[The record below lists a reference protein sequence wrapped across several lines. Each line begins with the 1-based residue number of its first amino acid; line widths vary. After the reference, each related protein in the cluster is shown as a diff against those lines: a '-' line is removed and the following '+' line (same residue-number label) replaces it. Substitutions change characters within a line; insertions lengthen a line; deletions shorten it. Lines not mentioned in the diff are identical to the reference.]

1 MGQRGRHDQISGIVD
16 LDDYYAGSPSNSGKH
31 GRKTD
36 RAAAAISKRET
47 GAPSFI
53 WEKAVDGFNGK
64 NLQQTAGRCF
74 AEQAGAVCGGYHSSR
89 STENAA
95 LRCSLYEAGD
105 PHRLHTAISNFKA
118 LLLGTCHSRRVIRK
132 TIWMSS
138 PSASTAET
146 QEISSFPSHQD
157 CCYILCLAAL
167 CR

>member
-47 GAPSFI
+47 GAPSFV

-118 LLLGTCHSRRVIRK
+118 FYWEPAAADVFIRK

-138 PSASTAET
+138 PSASTAGT

-157 CCYILCLAAL
+157 CCYILFLAAL

>member
-1 MGQRGRHDQISGIVD
+1 MGQRGRHDQISGFVD

-47 GAPSFI
+47 GAPSFV

-74 AEQAGAVCGGYHSSR
+74 AEQAGAMCGGYHSSHGL
-89 STENAA
+89 ENTA

-118 LLLGTCHSRRVIRK
+118 FYWEPAAADVFIRK

-138 PSASTAET
+138 PSALTAGT

-157 CCYILCLAAL
+157 CCYILCLAGL
-167 CR
+167 SR